1 MKKLLAIVLALALV
15 LACTASLAE
24 GKVYHIGILQLMQH
38 NALDAAT
45 KGFRDA
51 LTELLGAENVVF
63 DEQNAQG
70 DCAQCSTI
78 ATGFVANGY
87 DLIMANATPA
97 LLAAMNAT
105 DTIPILGTSVTD
117 YASAMDYETVE
128 GGTGINVCGTSDG
141 VIATMYVDCVL

>member
-70 DCAQCSTI
+70 DSAQCSTI